1 MRKSSQ
7 VVMGVISLATVV
19 TGFEVGAN
27 AKSNSFTA
35 GPTTPTDTGTPTSNP
50 TGSTTHTPTKS
61 PTGSP
66 TTTKTPTTNPT
77 PTDTQPPSDSV
88 TKTSDPIYY
97 RYGTVQLSVTKTGSK
112 ITDISMIQAGATQGR
127 GGAFP
132 YLIQLALDAQS
143 GNFDTSM
150 MSGATFT
157 TDAFMQALDS
167 ALSQF

>member
-19 TGFEVGAN
+19 TGIEVGAN
-27 AKSNSFTA
+27 AKTGNFTA
-35 GPTTPTDTGTPTSNP
+35 SPTTPTDG
-50 TGSTTHTPTKS
+50 
-61 PTGSP
+61 GSP
-66 TTTKTPTTNPT
+66 TTSPTSSPTKTATAEPT
-77 PTDTQPPSDSV
+77 PTKTQPVASPI
-88 TKTSDPIYY
+88 TKTSDAIYY
-97 RYGTVQLSVTKTGSK
+97 RYGTVQLSVTKVGSK

-150 MSGATFT
+150 MSNATYT